1 MGLSGGGIRLVE
13 ERAGTRALG
22 QDCARKD
29 TGTVRKVSEVAAE
42 RMRGN
47 EKRESEGGTR
57 GWLAE
62 HAEQYLLISLI
73 TIYSEK

>member
-1 MGLSGGGIRLVE
+1 MGLSGGGILLVE

-29 TGTVRKVSEVAAE
+29 TGTVRKVSEAAAE

-47 EKRESEGGTR
+47 EKRESEGVPGA
-57 GWLAE
+57 G
-62 HAEQYLLISLI
+62 
-73 TIYSEK
+73 